1 MLKTHVYDENRPKT
15 RDNRRKKSESE
26 VYLRYIAGEYFIYS
40 FSTHIF
46 GPIGIIYEKKVVFH
60 GYMYTPSRDNLR
72 NNVRLRLW
80 ISISV
85 RFSSNKRQRIK
96 KPKKKTNYSI

>member
-1 MLKTHVYDENRPKT
+1 MSPRAVIFRSADDKSWQWFFLMLKTHVYDENKPKT

-46 GPIGIIYEKKVVFH
+46 GPIGIIYEKKVIYICTREAEIICEIMCDYVC
-60 GYMYTPSRDNLR
+60 G
-72 NNVRLRLW
+72 
-80 ISISV
+80 
-85 RFSSNKRQRIK
+85 
-96 KPKKKTNYSI
+96 